1 MTRSPRRAAPFGA
14 GLLLLGL
21 VGTASAQ
28 SPEAPAADTVAVVDT
43 LKDLVVR
50 ARAHQEET
58 DKVLRKYSWIQHE
71 SSELSKPNGDIAQR
85 SQRKVRV
92 FPDKGGTFVELLEVD
107 GRPPTKKELAA
118 NEKQNARMEERAEK
132 KSDDPDDDANG
143 ALLELLSRTRC
154 EIVGRHEE
162 NGRELIGIAF
172 EPDPKAEGEG
182 VEKKLLRHSR
192 GTVWLDA
199 ETAQPVRGEAGAA
212 DKFRMKGVVGI
223 KDFSL
228 IAEQVRVGEEVW
240 LPSRFH
246 FEGDFSFLGIKRSIK
261 TEVTFSDYS
270 RASVSTEAEV
280 EGRPATPPAP

>member
-1 MTRSPRRAAPFGA
+1 MRRPLRGEAILGGA
-14 GLLLLGL
+14 ILLLALTRT
-21 VGTASAQ
+21 VFAQ
-28 SPEAPAADTVAVVDT
+28 APEAPVAET
-43 LKDLVVR
+43 LKDLVAR

-58 DKVLRKYSWIQHE
+58 DRVLRKYSWIQHE
-71 SSELSKPNGDIAQR
+71 STELRKPNGEVAQR
-85 SQRKVRV
+85 QQRKLRV
-92 FPDKGGTFVELLEVD
+92 FPDKEGTFVELLEVD

-118 NEKQNARMEERAEK
+118 TEKQNARSAERAEK
-132 KSDDPDDDANG
+132 RSEGSDDDANG

-154 EIVGRHEE
+154 EIAGRHEE
-162 NGRELIGIAF
+162 NGRELVGIAF

-228 IAEQVRVGEEVW
+228 IAEQVRVGEEAW

-246 FEGDFSFLGIKRSIK
+246 FEGDFSFLGMKRSIK
-261 TEVTFSDYS
+261 TEVTFSNYS

-280 EGRPATPPAP
+280 EGGPAPPPAP